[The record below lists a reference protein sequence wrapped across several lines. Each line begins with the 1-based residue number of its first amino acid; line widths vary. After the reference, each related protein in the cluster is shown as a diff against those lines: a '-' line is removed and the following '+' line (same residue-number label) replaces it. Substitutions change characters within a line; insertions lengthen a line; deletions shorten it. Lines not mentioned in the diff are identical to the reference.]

1 MSSEPRAPSS
11 STPPDRKRIVFTD
24 DGPALVDG
32 PIDLVTADG
41 TVLHCDRFQVA
52 LCLCRRSAT
61 YPLCDTSHRRRHRRE
76 PGSTD
81 R

>member
-1 MSSEPRAPSS
+1 MSTEHPVPPSAI
-11 STPPDRKRIVFTD
+11 PPDRPRIVLTD

-32 PIDLVTADG
+32 PVDLVTADG

-52 LCLCRRSAT
+52 LCLCRRSAN
-61 YPLCDTSHRRRHRRE
+61 YPLCDTSHRRRRRRE